1 MWTCMGALHSCSPL
15 SSLEGSVLSG
25 GAFGVHMIGRGVAGK
40 GMSLGVY
47 DGEAGAGMGFAS
59 AEGFLPEV
67 CVCVH
72 RGGC

>member
-1 MWTCMGALHSCSPL
+1 M
-15 SSLEGSVLSG
+15 LSG

-59 AEGFLPEV
+59 AEGLLPEV